1 MVGCNACISSLKGVV
16 VQNHSLSKLQ
26 KKEQLLV
33 VPLNNVAEEDIDEQ
47 HFNTHETVPKYDVNG
62 VSLPEGRVCMN
73 ASFSKAGESRN
84 SGLDRG
90 VSEIH
95 YPAEVLVDVSDLC
108 ERACNV
114 RDEFPNEE
122 IHGTLVDY
130 TKAYNLEIQSRE
142 TAKLCSSVS
151 KMKIGGVD
159 IVVLLVYLVGIFGCA
174 DAGNWFAV
182 LARAVSFLH
191 NLIYHSFRYV
201 DDNMITDT
209 ASRIKASENNLVKH
223 VKYLL
228 GTDAVNE

>member
-62 VSLPEGRVCMN
+62 VSLPEGRGCMN

-95 YPAEVLVDVSDLC
+95 YPA
-108 ERACNV
+108 
-114 RDEFPNEE
+114 
-122 IHGTLVDY
+122 
-130 TKAYNLEIQSRE
+130 
-142 TAKLCSSVS
+142 
-151 KMKIGGVD
+151 GGVD
-159 IVVLLVYLVGIFGCA
+159 IVVLLVYLVGIL
-174 DAGNWFAV
+174 DV
-182 LARAVSFLH
+182 L
-191 NLIYHSFRYV
+191 
-201 DDNMITDT
+201 M
-209 ASRIKASENNLVKH
+209 LVIGLQSSLEQFH
-223 VKYLL
+223 FC
-228 GTDAVNE
+228 TI